1 MPNWLSSGAAIV
13 IVGAASQTVTTSTT
27 RLVQLSTEPRMRRR
41 VTALLLTVA
50 LGGQPVGAPLVGWV
64 ANSFG
69 PRWAVAVGAAAGFA
83 TAAIGWAF
91 ARRREAD
98 SAVR

>member
-1 MPNWLSSGAAIV
+1 
-13 IVGAASQTVTTSTT
+13 
-27 RLVQLSTEPRMRRR
+27 MRGR
-41 VTALLLTVA
+41 VTALLLTVV

-69 PRWAVAVGAAAGFA
+69 PRWAVAVGADAGSA
-83 TAAIGWAF
+83 TAAIGWAL